1 MASRLYE
8 LVDEYRLISGKK
20 FEDLDCS
27 DEFSDEKLKKFIN
40 KIISDHGFSKA
51 SDLAELSSEL
61 KASSRNGATPDREP
75 SYEGQ
80 VSNAISANIAQRFAK
95 GGAGAG
101 RRGKVVDTSSA
112 WPQKCYMIHGEKTRY
127 YGKFTRHF
135 SKLFND
141 AYQDYGK
148 FKTKQ
153 FEFIKQQAEL

>member
-1 MASRLYE
+1 MQEAFEIVRRKGKLNDVLVDHKLSKFNNPAMASRLYE

-80 VSNAISANIAQRFAK
+80 VSNAISANIA
-95 GGAGAG
+95 
-101 RRGKVVDTSSA
+101 
-112 WPQKCYMIHGEKTRY
+112 
-127 YGKFTRHF
+127 
-135 SKLFND
+135 
-141 AYQDYGK
+141 
-148 FKTKQ
+148 
-153 FEFIKQQAEL
+153 